1 MFDIAEV
8 GNPEH
13 NGYDDIGRAGGGR
26 EFEFY
31 DEFA

>member
-13 NGYDDIGRAGGGR
+13 SGYDDIGSIGGGR